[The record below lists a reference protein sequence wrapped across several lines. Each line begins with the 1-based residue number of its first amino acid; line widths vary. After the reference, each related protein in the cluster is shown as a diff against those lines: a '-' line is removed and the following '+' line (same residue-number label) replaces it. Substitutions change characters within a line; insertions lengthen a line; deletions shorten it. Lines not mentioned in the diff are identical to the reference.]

1 MINTFEWAAY
11 KQMKKYME
19 KYELDINEYIFMKFY
34 IESSIPV
41 DITFENN
48 DIYITIFNNNISLV
62 MDKYKE
68 KLFNLIQIYSDY
80 LFNILLTKDLI
91 KQIETPNL
99 SKVEIK
105 NIILNKFK
113 DYELRNRKSIQDE
126 FCMLLYSLII
136 SNTQK
141 LNKKLEFSW

>member
-1 MINTFEWAAY
+1 MINTFEWTAY

-141 LNKKLEFSW
+141 LNKKLEFS

>member
-141 LNKKLEFSW
+141 LNKKLEFS